1 MEDRFG
7 PTSCHGLI
15 REETAR
21 IKQCREKQSH
31 DVDRVRWLIILYHL
45 DHTLPEARAPQ
56 GSQLRDPITD

>member
-1 MEDRFG
+1 MEDRFE

-15 REETAR
+15 REETVR

-31 DVDRVRWLIILYHL
+31 DVDRVRGLIIPQHL

-56 GSQLRDPITD
+56 DFQLRDPIIY